1 MSKWVVITVT
11 AVIVT
16 VGIVIGVLIY
26 LLKRNQVEED
36 AADEVFLRSKAALLN
51 IAVTEQLKTGTV
63 AVEGKKVLADSEAKQ
78 KVIGQ
83 SNSEIVTALS
93 TKQKVI
99 DALKKKYQD
108 ELSKIKN
115 N

>member
-51 IAVTEQLKTGTV
+51 TAVTEQLKTGTV
-63 AVEGKKVLADSEAKQ
+63 AVEGKKVFADSEAKQ

-83 SNSEIVTALS
+83 SNSEIVTALAS
-93 TKQKVI
+93 KQKVI